1 MVTTKLDTLPDDLLY
16 TIVSHLPVRD
26 IICLRQVSE
35 KRLYL
40 TISLIVMFS
49 QTSKQFSRLT
59 SERTVWGQVYR
70 MSRLLL
76 PPGPYQYQ
84 SAKDLENIIAR
95 ADKLETNWA
104 LSRVVSRRTISE
116 GLWGPISLSLLL
128 GRWLLAGDQ
137 QSLRCYDLDE
147 VESWAKPVAQ
157 IPVKVKFLDAAV
169 VTDDDGLHSA
179 FAVIHQMKNP
189 M

>member
-1 MVTTKLDTLPDDLLY
+1 MDKTKLDTLLDDLLY

-40 TISLIVMFS
+40 TMLLIDMFP
-49 QTSKQFSRLT
+49 QTSKQFFRLT

-84 SAKDLENIIAR
+84 SVKDLENITAR

-104 LSRVVSRRTISE
+104 SSRVVSRRTISE
-116 GLWGPISLSLLL
+116 GLRGPISLSLLL
-128 GRWLLAGDQ
+128 GRWLLAGDL

-169 VTDDDGLHSA
+169 VTNDEGLHSA
-179 FAVIHQMKNP
+179 FAVIHQVKNS

>member
-1 MVTTKLDTLPDDLLY
+1 
-16 TIVSHLPVRD
+16 
-26 IICLRQVSE
+26 
-35 KRLYL
+35 
-40 TISLIVMFS
+40 MFP
-49 QTSKQFSRLT
+49 QTSKLFFRLT
-59 SERTVWGQVYR
+59 SERAVWGQVYR

-84 SAKDLENIIAR
+84 SVKDLENIIAR

-104 LSRVVSRRTISE
+104 SSRVVSRRTISE
-116 GLWGPISLSLLL
+116 GLRGPISLSLLL
-128 GRWLLAGDQ
+128 GRWLLAGDL

-157 IPVKVKFLDAAV
+157 IPVKVKFLNAAV
-169 VTDDDGLHSA
+169 VTNDEGLHSA
-179 FAVIHQMKNP
+179 FAVIHQIKNH